1 MLEALE
7 KENEALAARI
17 SAGAAAA
24 LEDQTA
30 RSEQEAPTTALAP
43 EKKALSGRC
52 VAGGGALVSRN
63 SLKTQRVSSRG
74 PFSIL

>member
-1 MLEALE
+1 VLEALE
-7 KENEALAARI
+7 KENEALEARI

-30 RSEQEAPTTALAP
+30 RNEQEAATTALAP
-43 EKKALSGRC
+43 EKEARPGRC

-74 PFSIL
+74 PCSIL